1 MAKTSAKTKIVS
13 ASGIFYPIVAALS
26 AILSIVAMFVPLDTF
41 TKGYVVERHSIF
53 DRLTHLGS
61 ANDKIFGLIPS
72 YVPSGIMGTV
82 TTGALYMAGIVLIT
96 AIVFAVLAIFLKK
109 QAPIFTC
116 VSVFLSTWAIAG
128 YVLSVLI
135 VSSYHPSVAI
145 TIDYLG
151 IVLSILSAGLYLAV
165 MIKLLKTEAILNAIY
180 FLLTLLFTGLVFLA
194 LTYKGSF
201 VSELVN
207 SSKVYESALLL
218 ACVFL
223 MINLFASSVL
233 ALLRTGLYLD
243 LILSL
248 AEILIVIGICYVS
261 TAAGKFEKSY
271 VVLSLIASLVTIA
284 EIFITVLHLSYSHKN
299 ELEEMANV
307 MIEKSEEETE
317 TANEKAA
324 IAKPNQEALACLKE
338 EDEFIKTLSD
348 MEKSDFAELYIL
360 KSKGTMAEIPDYQI
374 GGDNKDFFNKVFIYL
389 GQYRAMIP
397 SELLSKIYDYSMSL

>member
-1 MAKTSAKTKIVS
+1 MRKASAKTKIAL
-13 ASGIFYPIVAALS
+13 ASGAFYPIVASLS
-26 AILSIVAMFVPLDTF
+26 ALLCIVTAFLPLDVF
-41 TKGYVVERHSIF
+41 TKGYVVERHSLF
-53 DRLTHLGS
+53 SMLTHLGS
-61 ANDKIFGLIPS
+61 AEYKIFGFIPS
-72 YVPSGIMGTV
+72 YVPSGIMGAV
-82 TTGALYMAGIVLIT
+82 TTGALYMAGLVLLT

-109 QAPIFTC
+109 QSPLFTC
-116 VSVFLSTWAIAG
+116 ICVFLTTWAIAG

-135 VSSYHPSVAI
+135 VSSYHPQVAI

-151 IVLSILSAGLYLAV
+151 IVLSVLGAFLYLAV

-194 LTYKGSF
+194 LTYKGDF

-207 SSKVYESALLL
+207 SNKAYESAILL

-223 MINLFASSVL
+223 IINLFASSVL

-248 AEILIVIGICYVS
+248 AEILIIIGICYVS
-261 TAAGKFEKSY
+261 TSAGRFEKSY
-271 VVLSLIASLVTIA
+271 VVLALVASLVTLA
-284 EIFITVLHLSYSHKN
+284 EIFITVLHLSYSHKK
-299 ELEEMANV
+299 ELEEMAEIV
-307 MIEKSEEETE
+307 TE
-317 TANEKAA
+317 TKEAEEVVSPKAEEK
-324 IAKPNQEALACLKE
+324 KPNQEALACLKE

-360 KSKGTMAEIPDYQI
+360 KSKGAMAGIPEYEI

-397 SELLSKIYDYSMSL
+397 SALLSKIYDYSMSL